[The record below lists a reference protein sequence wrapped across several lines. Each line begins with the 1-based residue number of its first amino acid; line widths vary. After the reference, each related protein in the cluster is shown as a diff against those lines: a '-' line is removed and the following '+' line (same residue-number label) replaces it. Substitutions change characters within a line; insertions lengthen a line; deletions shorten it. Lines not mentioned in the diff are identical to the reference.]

1 MKANSF
7 LASWAVL
14 PLGLALALGGQVLL
28 LFGLNVGGALLYLC
42 ASGVLILG
50 LYRKEGEPATAAP
63 DLSREKAT
71 ASLLVVLLA
80 ALALRSYLLGAIPW
94 GLNNDEG
101 IEGLIACHFLSGV
114 PITPFSDIG
123 ISRETLFHVLLLPIF
138 RFFGPGI
145 LSLRSL
151 SVGAGVASVALT
163 YFAGKELFSRR
174 VGLFAAAALSVSPW
188 HLLYSRTGL
197 RNILVPV
204 FLLTTLGLYHRALE
218 KRLVMQFLL
227 TGVVLGTGMYSYT
240 SFRLMPLVLTA
251 WSLLRRWVLKRTPMK
266 WREVLAVAVPF
277 VALLT
282 PQLIYALKD
291 PGILVRGNYVLEQTP
306 QASYPANLLYSF
318 LMPVV
323 YPARFGVVQSRY
335 YFGDGVSLVYAAVGR
350 TPETVVSAALMA
362 CGFILVVVRLFRR
375 RTEGEGIL
383 LLLFLVTVGSVG
395 VAGPSLTR
403 LISNLPILCLM
414 GALFLEEI
422 FRSLRHQFRASVG
435 WGVVWLLLLTAA
447 VLGYDQ
453 FFNRAGRSGK
463 AMDYY
468 AYPQTVM
475 GLYAASRPPDHPVFV
490 FYTEQPE
497 ALQFLTYPRR
507 GLTPLYT
514 DPAKLDLEKI
524 RSGPQHLEIVMQNH
538 RRFLELFRTL
548 AEIFPGAA
556 ATALSDPLHNPDRKV
571 AYVLEI
577 TPASVKPPSE
587 ETLPSG
593 LHPSPLGGS

>member
-28 LFGLNVGGALLYLC
+28 LFGLDVGGALFYLG
-42 ASGVLILG
+42 ALGVLILG
-50 LYRKEGEPATAAP
+50 LYRKEDEPATAAP

-80 ALALRSYLLGAIPW
+80 AFALRSFLLGAIPW

-101 IEGLIACHFLSGV
+101 IEGLIACRFLSGV

-138 RFFGPGI
+138 RLFGPGI
-145 LSLRSL
+145 RSLRSL

-197 RNILVPV
+197 RNILVPL
-204 FLLTTLGLYHRALE
+204 FLLATLGLFHRALE

-227 TGVVLGTGMYSYT
+227 TGVVLGIGMYSYPR
-240 SFRLMPLVLTA
+240 FRLRPLALA
-251 WSLLRRWVLKRTPMK
+251 AGSLLRRWLLKRAPMK

-282 PQLIYALKD
+282 PQLIYALKV
-291 PGILVRGNYVLEQTP
+291 PWILARGNYVLEQTP
-306 QASYPANLLYSF
+306 QASYPANLFYSF

-323 YPARFGVVQSRY
+323 YPARFGVVQSTY

-362 CGFILVVVRLFRR
+362 CGFILTVVRAFRR
-375 RTEGEGIL
+375 RSEGEGVL

-422 FRSLRHQFRASVG
+422 FLSLQHRFRVSVG
-435 WGVVWLLLLTAA
+435 WGAVWLLLLAAA

-453 FFNRAGRSGK
+453 YFNRAGRSGK

-475 GLYAASRPPDHPVFV
+475 GLYAASRPPGHP
-490 FYTEQPE
+490 
-497 ALQFLTYPRR
+497 
-507 GLTPLYT
+507 
-514 DPAKLDLEKI
+514 
-524 RSGPQHLEIVMQNH
+524 
-538 RRFLELFRTL
+538 
-548 AEIFPGAA
+548 
-556 ATALSDPLHNPDRKV
+556 
-571 AYVLEI
+571 
-577 TPASVKPPSE
+577 
-587 ETLPSG
+587 
-593 LHPSPLGGS
+593 